1 MLHKRL
7 LVLEI
12 IGDIGDF
19 VFQLAQL
26 ITKLTTIWFLFIEV
40 ANVLGRKSRFFHG
53 RLQSESDAV
62 FGVKFIIG

>member
-1 MLHKRL
+1 MFYKLL

-12 IGDIGDF
+12 VCDVGDF

-26 ITKLTTIWFLFIEV
+26 ITELNSARDLFIEV
-40 ANVLGRKSRFFHG
+40 GNVLGWKFCFLHG

-62 FGVKFIIG
+62 LGVKFIIS

>member
-12 IGDIGDF
+12 IRDIGDF

-26 ITKLTTIWFLFIEV
+26 ITELISTRVHFIEV
-40 ANVLGRKSRFFHG
+40 GNVVGRKSRFLSW

-62 FGVKFIIG
+62 IWVKFIVS

>member
-1 MLHKRL
+1 MFNKLL

-12 IGDIGDF
+12 VGNIGDF

-26 ITKLTTIWFLFIEV
+26 ITKLISTRVLFIEV
-40 ANVLGRKSRFFHG
+40 GNVPGRKSCFLHG

-62 FGVKFIIG
+62 VGVEFIIS